1 MLLHDGA
8 DRGVIDFWQAAVG
21 LVGGAAVLPAATDA
35 SRNDP
40 VLWRGGFLGG
50 VNLGGWNGDDAKEIG
65 DLRTQL
71 NRFQTVASQR
81 ETLQSRLSQI
91 SSSQNDTGLFLE
103 YTSFDEAAA
112 AMSGGIG
119 EMVRAEGDASCQI
132 VSRQP
137 VRSRVQERFQK
148 VTVNVRM
155 RCDAEDFLK
164 ILYGME
170 TGMPLMLVDDLNIIR
185 PRARRTTRGQQTA
198 AQGELDI
205 RFNVSGYLK

>member
-1 MLLHDGA
+1 MQVIPDQRNSKTTALLLLA
-8 DRGVIDFWQAAVG
+8 IAAI
-21 LVGGAAVLPAATDA
+21 LVYLLVFHWFVQRHREYAA
-35 SRNDP
+35 
-40 VLWRGGFLGG
+40 
-50 VNLGGWNGDDAKEIG
+50 EIG
-65 DLRTQL
+65 DLREQL
-71 NRFQTVASQR
+71 SRFQTVASKR
-81 ETLQSRLSQI
+81 ESLQASLGQI
-91 SSSQNDTGLFLE
+91 SNSQNDADLFLD
-103 YTSFDEAAA
+103 YSSFDEAAA

-119 EMVRAEGDASCQI
+119 EMVRAEADGSCQI

-137 VRSRVQERFQK
+137 VRSRVQERFEK

-185 PRARRTTRGQQTA
+185 PRTRRTTRAQQPS
-198 AQGELDI
+198 AQGDLDI

>member
-1 MLLHDGA
+1 MQVIPDQRNSKTTALLLLA
-8 DRGVIDFWQAAVG
+8 ISVI
-21 LVGGAAVLPAATDA
+21 LVYLLVFHWFVLRHREYA
-35 SRNDP
+35 
-40 VLWRGGFLGG
+40 G
-50 VNLGGWNGDDAKEIG
+50 EIG
-65 DLRTQL
+65 DLREQL
-71 NRFQTVASQR
+71 SRFQTVASQR
-81 ETLQSRLSQI
+81 ASLQTRLGQI
-91 SSSQNDTGLFLE
+91 SSSQNDADLFLE
-103 YTSFDEAAA
+103 YPSFDEAAA

-119 EMVRAEGDASCQI
+119 EMVRAEADDSCQI

-185 PRARRTTRGQQTA
+185 PRTRRTTRGQQAST
-198 AQGELDI
+198 QGQLDI

>member
-1 MLLHDGA
+1 MQVIPDQRNSKTTALLLLA
-8 DRGVIDFWQAAVG
+8 IAIIMVYL
-21 LVGGAAVLPAATDA
+21 LVFH
-35 SRNDP
+35 
-40 VLWRGGFLGG
+40 WFLMRHREYAGE
-50 VNLGGWNGDDAKEIG
+50 LG
-65 DLRTQL
+65 DLREQL
-71 NRFQTVASQR
+71 SRFQTVASQR
-81 ETLQSRLSQI
+81 ESLQTRLGQI
-91 SSSQNDTGLFLE
+91 SNSQNDADLFLD
-103 YTSFDEAAA
+103 YPSIDEAAA

-119 EMVRAEGDASCQI
+119 EMVRAEADDSCQI

>member
-1 MLLHDGA
+1 MQVIPDQRNAKTTAILLLAIVLLLVYLLIFHWFVL
-8 DRGVIDFWQAAVG
+8 RHREYAAEV
-21 LVGGAAVLPAATDA
+21 
-35 SRNDP
+35 
-40 VLWRGGFLGG
+40 
-50 VNLGGWNGDDAKEIG
+50 G

-81 ETLQSRLSQI
+81 ESLQARLSQLRN
-91 SSSQNDTGLFLE
+91 SQNDAELFLDYPE
-103 YTSFDEAAA
+103 FDEAAA
-112 AMSGGIG
+112 AMSGSVGD
-119 EMVRAEGDASCQI
+119 MVDMQADDSCQI

-137 VRSRVQERFQK
+137 VRPRVQERFQK

-170 TGMPLMLVDDLNIIR
+170 TGMPLMLVDGLNIIR
-185 PRARRTTRGQQTA
+185 PRTRRRTRGAQPQ
-198 AQGELDI
+198 AQGALDI

>member
-1 MLLHDGA
+1 MQVIPDQRNSKTTALLLLA
-8 DRGVIDFWQAAVG
+8 IAAI
-21 LVGGAAVLPAATDA
+21 LVYLLVFHWFVLRHREYAA
-35 SRNDP
+35 
-40 VLWRGGFLGG
+40 
-50 VNLGGWNGDDAKEIG
+50 EIG
-65 DLRTQL
+65 DLREQL
-71 NRFQTVASQR
+71 GRFQTVAGQR
-81 ETLQSRLSQI
+81 ESLQARLGQI
-91 SSSQNDTGLFLE
+91 GTSQNDADLFLE

-119 EMVRAEGDASCQI
+119 EMVRAEADGSCQI

-137 VRSRVQERFQK
+137 VRSRVQERFEK

-185 PRARRTTRGQQTA
+185 PRTRRTTRSQQPS
-198 AQGELDI
+198 AQGDLDI